1 MNALLAQFKKGQ
13 KNAIAVQAEARQERE
28 ERLAKA
34 EQTGGLPAGG
44 AGRRRRAAAAAARLP
59 ARWLYSP
66 YLTLPPPAAAKAKAK
81 PRARKTASAAS
92 GDASA
97 SVASGGLAA
106 AAADWKQRSRSGQQA
121 VPLGVKLK
129 AVVDFLRTCS
139 EPQRAASI
147 IAATGL

>member
-1 MNALLAQFKKGQ
+1 MSPGQ
-13 KNAIAVQAEARQERE
+13 AAP
-28 ERLAKA
+28 
-34 EQTGGLPAGG
+34 GGGTSGVGSTA
-44 AGRRRRAAAAAARLP
+44 
-59 ARWLYSP
+59 
-66 YLTLPPPAAAKAKAK
+66 PPPCQLRVDHDPSSAVLAAKAKAK

-97 SVASGGLAA
+97 SVASGGGLAA

-139 EPQRAASI
+139 EPQRAAGI